1 MNSGEQKFRLIE
13 WWVVALVLVTLVFGE
28 WGSISAQ
35 TQTERI
41 DRKALSDLKI
51 KPGPEPNI
59 PMPAIYNSP
68 PRIIEHIVGGKTE
81 FRLFYFCKYHTSDEL
96 RKIVHDQ
103 FATKIFDAKGKATE
117 VPSYT
122 VNSNPATNQ
131 LIVRCA
137 SREDIEAVLETLE
150 HVDIQPVQVKIDCLI
165 SEVYADMT
173 FDRETTIEIANLLGE
188 NITLK
193 PGGTPFGASVRQLVL
208 DDTYLPAFP
217 GASLREVARSRMGL
231 NIGYLSTS
239 RAFTVLVDL
248 LESRGYLKI
257 LMNPT
262 LEVVNGK
269 TAKVSSRQKV
279 PIDRI
284 TMRSTQSDYLETKTE
299 YEDVIDSLE
308 ITPHV
313 FGDGYIALETSIV
326 LGSKNTPEGVKQV
339 PIITKKEITN
349 KENRIRQGES
359 LIIGGMRKN
368 EEFGVVR
375 GVPILKDL
383 PLIGFLF
390 SGEDTEQRAVETIFI
405 LTPTIS
411 TGGAPREEVTKD
423 IKKKHEPASPEG
435 LQKSMADVFGAKAR
449 EEEQKLKTQEEE
461 QSRKQADAEK
471 AEARSAAREAEDR
484 ADRAETELNRV
495 KTQADRIKG
504 EAEKAVEE
512 ADAKVKAAE
521 EAKTAADKAAADAA
535 KAKEQA
541 DKAKAQAEEKAKA
554 AEKALAEANASAKA
568 AEQDEEA
575 ADAEKTSPEANKAR
589 ARSNRKPKADEK
601 AEAEADAKT
610 ETDDKADV
618 EADAKTTAAEK
629 AGKEE
634 GTTETQKSQEEG
646 AEKAEAEKDKADA
659 KEA

>member
-1 MNSGEQKFRLIE
+1 MVSSSQKFSRSQRLIV
-13 WWVVALVLVTLVFGE
+13 VVAGVVVLWVGG
-28 WGSISAQ
+28 WGNIFAQ
-35 TQTERI
+35 TETERNAE
-41 DRKALSDLKI
+41 KALLDLKI
-51 KPGPEPNI
+51 NLTPVPEPNI
-59 PMPAIYNSP
+59 PMPEVYRTP
-68 PRIIEHIVGGKTE
+68 PKIVEQVVGGKTE

-96 RKIVHDQ
+96 QKIVHDQ
-103 FATKIFDAKGKATE
+103 FATRIFDPKGKATT

-131 LIVRCA
+131 LIVRCPT
-137 SREDIEAVLETLE
+137 RQDIDAILETLE

-173 FDRETTIEIANLLGE
+173 FDRETTLAIEDMFGE
-188 NITLK
+188 DITMK
-193 PGGTPFGASVRQLVL
+193 PGGTAFGADVRQLVL
-208 DDTYLPAFP
+208 DDEYLPAFP
-217 GASLREVARSRMGL
+217 GASLREVVRSRMGL

-239 RAFTVLVDL
+239 HAFTVLVDL

-269 TAKVSSRQKV
+269 TAKLSSMQKV

-299 YEDVIDSLE
+299 YEPVIDSLE

-313 FGDGYIALETSIV
+313 FGDGYIGLETSIV

-375 GVPILKDL
+375 GVPILKDI

-390 SGEDTEQRAVETIFI
+390 SGEDTEQRAVETVFI

-411 TGGAPREEVTKD
+411 TGGVPREDVIKD
-423 IKKKHEPASPEG
+423 IRKKHEPASPEG
-435 LQKSMADVFGAKAR
+435 IHKSITDVFGAKAR
-449 EEEQKLKTQEEE
+449 EEEQQLKAQEAK
-461 QSRKQADAEK
+461 QSRQQADADK

-484 ADRAETELNRV
+484 ADRAVTELNRV
-495 KTQADRIKG
+495 KVQAERVKG
-504 EAEKAVEE
+504 QAEKAVAE

-541 DKAKAQAEEKAKA
+541 DKAKAEAEEKAKS
-554 AEKALAEANASAKA
+554 AEKALAEAKASAKA

-575 ADAEKTSPEANKAR
+575 TEDKEAADTEKTSPEANKAR
-589 ARSNRKPKADEK
+589 ARRNRKPNA
-601 AEAEADAKT
+601 
-610 ETDDKADV
+610 DDKADV
-618 EADAKTTAAEK
+618 EADATTTATEA
-629 AGKEE
+629 APQEE
-634 GTTETQKSQEEG
+634 GTTETQKPQEEG